1 MPRNVSL
8 YCQDLNFKKCTSK
21 TKLISNPIKEIIWD
35 TSGEND
41 KKLDE
46 LLPDKDKLFIVVY
59 LDVRKLNSS
68 DAKRMFNFWK
78 DYMDTNFD
86 DSVRNIIIPSDENR
100 IEFFSL
106 QNAKTMDL
114 EQLIELQ
121 KRLEIKNNSLD
132 EREEGK
138 IRGSFSD

>member
-1 MPRNVSL
+1 MHKSI
-8 YCQDLNFKKCTSK
+8 DFSK
-21 TKLISNPIKEIIWD
+21 TKLISDSIKEITWD
-35 TSGEND
+35 TSDENG

-46 LLPDKDKLFIVVY
+46 LLPDKDKLFIVLY
-59 LDVRKLNSS
+59 LDVSNLCRSSVQVLYNNWKVFLDNS
-68 DAKRMFNFWK
+68 
-78 DYMDTNFD
+78 FD

-106 QNAKTMDL
+106 QNAKTLDL

-121 KRLEIKNNSLD
+121 KRLENKNNSD

>member
-1 MPRNVSL
+1 MYESS
-8 YCQDLNFKKCTSK
+8 NFSK
-21 TKLISNPIKEIIWD
+21 TKLISNPIKEITWD
-35 TSGEND
+35 TSVEND

-59 LDVRKLNSS
+59 LDVRKLSSS
-68 DAKRMFNFWK
+68 DAKRMFHFWK

-121 KRLEIKNNSLD
+121 KRLENKNNSD

>member
-1 MPRNVSL
+1 MHEST
-8 YCQDLNFKKCTSK
+8 DFSK
-21 TKLISNPIKEIIWD
+21 TKLISDSIKEITWD
-35 TSGEND
+35 TSDENG

-46 LLPDKDKLFIVVY
+46 LLPDKDKLFIVLY
-59 LDVRKLNSS
+59 LDVSNLCRSSVQVLYNNWKVFLDNS
-68 DAKRMFNFWK
+68 
-78 DYMDTNFD
+78 FD

-121 KRLEIKNNSLD
+121 KQLENKNNSD

>member
-1 MPRNVSL
+1 MYESF
-8 YCQDLNFKKCTSK
+8 DFSK
-21 TKLISNPIKEIIWD
+21 TKLFSNPIKEITGD
-35 TSGEND
+35 TSDEND

-46 LLPDKDKLFIVVY
+46 LLLDKDKLFIVLY
-59 LDVRKLNSS
+59 LDVSNLCPSRVKELYNNWKVFLNN
-68 DAKRMFNFWK
+68 D
-78 DYMDTNFD
+78 FD

-121 KRLEIKNNSLD
+121 KRLENKNNSD

>member
-1 MPRNVSL
+1 MYESS
-8 YCQDLNFKKCTSK
+8 DFSK
-21 TKLISNPIKEIIWD
+21 TKLISPSIKEINCDI
-35 TSGEND
+35 SVENE

-46 LLPDKDKLFIVVY
+46 LLFDKDKLFIVVY
-59 LDVRKLNSS
+59 LNVSGLSPSNKNILINNWDFFLGN
-68 DAKRMFNFWK
+68 D
-78 DYMDTNFD
+78 FD
-86 DSVRNIIIPSDENR
+86 DSVRHIIIPTFDENR

-121 KRLEIKNNSLD
+121 KRLEIKNNSD

>member
-1 MPRNVSL
+1 MHEST
-8 YCQDLNFKKCTSK
+8 DFSK
-21 TKLISNPIKEIIWD
+21 TKLISNSIKEITWD
-35 TSGEND
+35 TSDEND

-46 LLPDKDKLFIVVY
+46 LLPDKDKLFIVLY
-59 LDVRKLNSS
+59 LDVSNLCRSSVQVLYNNWKVFLDNS
-68 DAKRMFNFWK
+68 
-78 DYMDTNFD
+78 FD

-121 KRLEIKNNSLD
+121 KRLENKNNSD

>member
-1 MPRNVSL
+1 MHESS
-8 YCQDLNFKKCTSK
+8 DFSK
-21 TKLISNPIKEIIWD
+21 TKLISNPIKEITWD
-35 TSGEND
+35 TSVEND

-46 LLPDKDKLFIVVY
+46 LLPDKDKLFIVLY
-59 LDVRKLNSS
+59 LDVSNLCRSSVQVLYNNWKVFLDNS
-68 DAKRMFNFWK
+68 
-78 DYMDTNFD
+78 FD

-121 KRLEIKNNSLD
+121 KQLENKNNSD

-138 IRGSFSD
+138 I

>member
-1 MPRNVSL
+1 MHKST
-8 YCQDLNFKKCTSK
+8 DFSK
-21 TKLISNPIKEIIWD
+21 TKLISNPIKEITWD
-35 TSGEND
+35 TSVENG
-41 KKLDE
+41 KKFDE
-46 LLPDKDKLFIVVY
+46 LLPDKDKLFIVLY
-59 LDVRKLNSS
+59 LDVSNLCRSSVQILYNNWKVFLDNS
-68 DAKRMFNFWK
+68 
-78 DYMDTNFD
+78 FD

-106 QNAKTMDL
+106 QNAKTLDL

-121 KRLEIKNNSLD
+121 KRLENKNNSD

>member
-1 MPRNVSL
+1 MYESF
-8 YCQDLNFKKCTSK
+8 DFSK
-21 TKLISNPIKEIIWD
+21 TKLISNPIKEITWD
-35 TSGEND
+35 TSDEND

-59 LDVRKLNSS
+59 LDVRKLSSS
-68 DAKRMFNFWK
+68 DAKRMFHFWK

-121 KRLEIKNNSLD
+121 KRLENKNNSD

-138 IRGSFSD
+138 I

>member
-1 MPRNVSL
+1 MHKSI
-8 YCQDLNFKKCTSK
+8 DLSK
-21 TKLISNPIKEIIWD
+21 TKLISNPIKEITWD
-35 TSGEND
+35 TSDEND

-46 LLPDKDKLFIVVY
+46 LLPDKDKLFIVLY
-59 LDVRKLNSS
+59 LDVSNLCRSSVQVLYNNWKVFLDNS
-68 DAKRMFNFWK
+68 
-78 DYMDTNFD
+78 FD

-121 KRLEIKNNSLD
+121 KQLENKNNSD

>member
-1 MPRNVSL
+1 MHKST
-8 YCQDLNFKKCTSK
+8 DFSK
-21 TKLISNPIKEIIWD
+21 TKLISNPIKEITWD
-35 TSGEND
+35 TSDEND

-68 DAKRMFNFWK
+68 DAKRMFHFWK

-121 KRLEIKNNSLD
+121 KRLENKNNSD

>member
-1 MPRNVSL
+1 MHEST
-8 YCQDLNFKKCTSK
+8 DFSK
-21 TKLISNPIKEIIWD
+21 TKLISNSIKEITWD
-35 TSGEND
+35 TSDEND

-46 LLPDKDKLFIVVY
+46 LLPDKDKLFIVLY
-59 LDVRKLNSS
+59 LDVSNLCRSSVQVLYNNWKVFLDNS
-68 DAKRMFNFWK
+68 
-78 DYMDTNFD
+78 FD

-106 QNAKTMDL
+106 QNAKTLDL

-121 KRLEIKNNSLD
+121 KRLENKNNSD

>member
-1 MPRNVSL
+1 MYESS
-8 YCQDLNFKKCTSK
+8 NFSK
-21 TKLISNPIKEIIWD
+21 TKLISNPIKEITWD
-35 TSGEND
+35 TSVEND

-59 LDVRKLNSS
+59 LAVRKLSSS
-68 DAKRMFNFWK
+68 DAQRLFHFWK

-121 KRLEIKNNSLD
+121 KQLENKNNSD

>member
-1 MPRNVSL
+1 MHKST
-8 YCQDLNFKKCTSK
+8 DFSK
-21 TKLISNPIKEIIWD
+21 TKLISNPIKEITWD
-35 TSGEND
+35 TSVEND

-46 LLPDKDKLFIVVY
+46 LLPDKDKLFIVLY
-59 LDVRKLNSS
+59 LDVSNLCRSS
-68 DAKRMFNFWK
+68 VQVLYNNWK
-78 DYMDTNFD
+78 VFLDTNFD

-121 KRLEIKNNSLD
+121 KRLENKNNSD

>member
-1 MPRNVSL
+1 MHK
-8 YCQDLNFKKCTSK
+8 FK
-21 TKLISNPIKEIIWD
+21 TKLISNPIKEITSD
-35 TSGEND
+35 TSVEND

-46 LLPDKDKLFIVVY
+46 LLLDKDKLFIVLY
-59 LDVRKLNSS
+59 LDVSNLCPSRVKELYNNWKVFLNN
-68 DAKRMFNFWK
+68 D
-78 DYMDTNFD
+78 FD

-121 KRLEIKNNSLD
+121 KQLENKNNSD

>member
-1 MPRNVSL
+1 MHKST
-8 YCQDLNFKKCTSK
+8 DFSK
-21 TKLISNPIKEIIWD
+21 TKLISNPIKEITWD
-35 TSGEND
+35 TSDEND

-59 LDVRKLNSS
+59 LDVRKLSSS
-68 DAKRMFNFWK
+68 DAKRMFHFWK

-121 KRLEIKNNSLD
+121 KRLENKNNSD

>member
-1 MPRNVSL
+1 MHEST
-8 YCQDLNFKKCTSK
+8 DFSK
-21 TKLISNPIKEIIWD
+21 TKLISDSIKEITWD
-35 TSGEND
+35 TSDEND

-46 LLPDKDKLFIVVY
+46 LLPDKDKLFIVLY
-59 LDVRKLNSS
+59 LDVSNLCPSRVKELYNNWKVFLNN
-68 DAKRMFNFWK
+68 D
-78 DYMDTNFD
+78 FD

-106 QNAKTMDL
+106 QNVKTMDL

-121 KRLEIKNNSLD
+121 KQLENKNNSD

>member
-1 MPRNVSL
+1 MHEST
-8 YCQDLNFKKCTSK
+8 DFSK
-21 TKLISNPIKEIIWD
+21 TKLISNPIKEITWELSD
-35 TSGEND
+35 END

-46 LLPDKDKLFIVVY
+46 LLLDKDKLFIVLY
-59 LDVRKLNSS
+59 LDVSNLCPSRVKELYNNWKVFLNN
-68 DAKRMFNFWK
+68 D
-78 DYMDTNFD
+78 FD

-121 KRLEIKNNSLD
+121 KQLENKNNSD

-138 IRGSFSD
+138 I

>member
-1 MPRNVSL
+1 MHKSI
-8 YCQDLNFKKCTSK
+8 DFSK
-21 TKLISNPIKEIIWD
+21 TKLISNPIKEITWD
-35 TSGEND
+35 TSDEND

-46 LLPDKDKLFIVVY
+46 LLLDKDKLFIVVY
-59 LDVRKLNSS
+59 LDVRKLSSS
-68 DAKRMFNFWK
+68 DAKRMFHFWK

-121 KRLEIKNNSLD
+121 KRLENKNNSD

>member
-1 MPRNVSL
+1 MHKST
-8 YCQDLNFKKCTSK
+8 DFSK
-21 TKLISNPIKEIIWD
+21 TKLISNPMKEITWD
-35 TSGEND
+35 TSDEND

-59 LDVRKLNSS
+59 LDVRKLSSS
-68 DAKRMFNFWK
+68 DAKRMFHFWK

-121 KRLEIKNNSLD
+121 KRLENKNNSD

>member
-1 MPRNVSL
+1 MHKST
-8 YCQDLNFKKCTSK
+8 DFSK
-21 TKLISNPIKEIIWD
+21 TKLISNPIKEITWD
-35 TSGEND
+35 TSVEND

-46 LLPDKDKLFIVVY
+46 LLLDKDKLFIVVY
-59 LDVRKLNSS
+59 LDVRKLSS
-68 DAKRMFNFWK
+68 SNAQRMFHFWK

-86 DSVRNIIIPSDENR
+86 DSVRNKIIIPSDENR

-121 KRLEIKNNSLD
+121 KRLENKNNSD

>member
-1 MPRNVSL
+1 MHKSI
-8 YCQDLNFKKCTSK
+8 DFSK
-21 TKLISNPIKEIIWD
+21 TKLISNPIKEITWD
-35 TSGEND
+35 TSDEND

-46 LLPDKDKLFIVVY
+46 SLPDKDKLFIVVY
-59 LDVRKLNSS
+59 LDVRKLSSS
-68 DAKRMFNFWK
+68 DAKRMFHFWK

-121 KRLEIKNNSLD
+121 KRLENKNNSD

>member
-1 MPRNVSL
+1 MHEST
-8 YCQDLNFKKCTSK
+8 DFSK
-21 TKLISNPIKEIIWD
+21 TKLISVSIKEITWD
-35 TSGEND
+35 TSDEND

-46 LLPDKDKLFIVVY
+46 LLLDKDKLFIVLY
-59 LDVRKLNSS
+59 LDVSNLCPSRVKELYNNWKVFLNN
-68 DAKRMFNFWK
+68 D
-78 DYMDTNFD
+78 FD

-121 KRLEIKNNSLD
+121 KQLENKNNSD

>member
-1 MPRNVSL
+1 MYEST
-8 YCQDLNFKKCTSK
+8 DFSK
-21 TKLISNPIKEIIWD
+21 TKLISNPIKEITWD
-35 TSGEND
+35 TSVENG

-46 LLPDKDKLFIVVY
+46 LLPDKDKLFIVLY
-59 LDVRKLNSS
+59 LDVSNLCRSSVQVLYNNWKVFLDNS
-68 DAKRMFNFWK
+68 
-78 DYMDTNFD
+78 FD

-106 QNAKTMDL
+106 QNAKTLDL

-121 KRLEIKNNSLD
+121 KRLENKNNSD

>member
-1 MPRNVSL
+1 MHKST
-8 YCQDLNFKKCTSK
+8 DFSK
-21 TKLISNPIKEIIWD
+21 TKLISNPIKEITWD
-35 TSGEND
+35 TSVEND

-59 LDVRKLNSS
+59 LDVSNLCRSSVQVLYNNWKVFLDNS
-68 DAKRMFNFWK
+68 
-78 DYMDTNFD
+78 FD
-86 DSVRNIIIPSDENR
+86 DSVRNIIILSDENR

-121 KRLEIKNNSLD
+121 KRLENKNNSD

>member
-1 MPRNVSL
+1 MHKST
-8 YCQDLNFKKCTSK
+8 DFSK
-21 TKLISNPIKEIIWD
+21 TKLISNPIKEITWD
-35 TSGEND
+35 TSDEND

-46 LLPDKDKLFIVVY
+46 LLLDKDKLFIVLY
-59 LDVRKLNSS
+59 LDVSNLCRSSVQVLYNNWKVFLDNS
-68 DAKRMFNFWK
+68 
-78 DYMDTNFD
+78 FD

-106 QNAKTMDL
+106 QNAKTLDL

-121 KRLEIKNNSLD
+121 KRLENKNNSD

>member
-1 MPRNVSL
+1 MHEST
-8 YCQDLNFKKCTSK
+8 DFSK
-21 TKLISNPIKEIIWD
+21 TKLISNPIKEITWD
-35 TSGEND
+35 TSVEND

-59 LDVRKLNSS
+59 LDVRKLSSS
-68 DAKRMFNFWK
+68 DAKRMFHFWK

-121 KRLEIKNNSLD
+121 KQLENKNNSD

>member
-1 MPRNVSL
+1 MHEST
-8 YCQDLNFKKCTSK
+8 DFSK
-21 TKLISNPIKEIIWD
+21 TKLISNPIKEITWD
-35 TSGEND
+35 TSVEND

-46 LLPDKDKLFIVVY
+46 LLLDKDKLFIVLY
-59 LDVRKLNSS
+59 LDVSNLCPSSVKELYNNWKVFLNN
-68 DAKRMFNFWK
+68 D
-78 DYMDTNFD
+78 FD

-121 KRLEIKNNSLD
+121 KQLENKNNSD

>member
-1 MPRNVSL
+1 MHEST
-8 YCQDLNFKKCTSK
+8 DFSK
-21 TKLISNPIKEIIWD
+21 TKLISDSIKEITWD
-35 TSGEND
+35 TSDEND

-46 LLPDKDKLFIVVY
+46 LLPDKDKLFIVLY
-59 LDVRKLNSS
+59 LDVSNLCRSSVQVLYNNWKVFLDNS
-68 DAKRMFNFWK
+68 
-78 DYMDTNFD
+78 FD

-121 KRLEIKNNSLD
+121 KRLENKNNSD

>member
-1 MPRNVSL
+1 MHEST
-8 YCQDLNFKKCTSK
+8 DFSK
-21 TKLISNPIKEIIWD
+21 TKLISDSIKEITWD
-35 TSGEND
+35 TSDEND

-46 LLPDKDKLFIVVY
+46 LLPDKDKLFIVLY
-59 LDVRKLNSS
+59 LDVSNLCRSSVQVLYNNWKVFLDNS
-68 DAKRMFNFWK
+68 
-78 DYMDTNFD
+78 FD

-106 QNAKTMDL
+106 QNAKTLDL

-121 KRLEIKNNSLD
+121 KRLENKNNSD

>member
-1 MPRNVSL
+1 MHKSI
-8 YCQDLNFKKCTSK
+8 DFSK
-21 TKLISNPIKEIIWD
+21 TKLISNPIKEITSD
-35 TSGEND
+35 TSVEND

-59 LDVRKLNSS
+59 LDVRKLSSS
-68 DAKRMFNFWK
+68 DAKRMFHFWK

-121 KRLEIKNNSLD
+121 KRLENKNNSD

>member
-1 MPRNVSL
+1 MHKSI
-8 YCQDLNFKKCTSK
+8 DFSK
-21 TKLISNPIKEIIWD
+21 TKLISNPIKEITWD
-35 TSGEND
+35 TSDEND

-59 LDVRKLNSS
+59 LDVSNLCRSSVQVLYNNWKVFLDNS
-68 DAKRMFNFWK
+68 
-78 DYMDTNFD
+78 FD

-121 KRLEIKNNSLD
+121 KQLENKNNSD

-138 IRGSFSD
+138 I

>member
-1 MPRNVSL
+1 MHKST
-8 YCQDLNFKKCTSK
+8 DFSK
-21 TKLISNPIKEIIWD
+21 TKRISNPIKEITWD
-35 TSGEND
+35 TSVEND

-46 LLPDKDKLFIVVY
+46 LLPDKDKLFIVLY
-59 LDVRKLNSS
+59 LDVSNLCRSSVQVLYNNWKVFLDNS
-68 DAKRMFNFWK
+68 
-78 DYMDTNFD
+78 FD

-106 QNAKTMDL
+106 QNAKTLDL

-121 KRLEIKNNSLD
+121 KRLENKNNSD

>member
-1 MPRNVSL
+1 MHKSI
-8 YCQDLNFKKCTSK
+8 DFSK
-21 TKLISNPIKEIIWD
+21 TKLISNPIKEITWD
-35 TSGEND
+35 TSDENG

-46 LLPDKDKLFIVVY
+46 LLPDKDKLFIVLY
-59 LDVRKLNSS
+59 LDVSNLCRSSVQVLYNNWKVFLDNS
-68 DAKRMFNFWK
+68 
-78 DYMDTNFD
+78 FD

-106 QNAKTMDL
+106 QNAKTLDL

-121 KRLEIKNNSLD
+121 KRLENKNNSD